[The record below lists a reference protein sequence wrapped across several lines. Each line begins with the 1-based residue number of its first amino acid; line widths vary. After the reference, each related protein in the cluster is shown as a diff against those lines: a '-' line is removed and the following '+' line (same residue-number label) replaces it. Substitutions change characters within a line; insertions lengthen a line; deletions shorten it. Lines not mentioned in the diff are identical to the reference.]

1 MPRSHSKDTR
11 PFQNIF
17 QNYFLILYNY
27 LYMNLRYY
35 DNLETAYINIDLKLS
50 ELQDQANKREN
61 IIEELKNSY
70 VSPSNT
76 NIPYVWMF
84 HLIQHFNNYK
94 VNIK

>member
-1 MPRSHSKDTR
+1 MMS
-11 PFQNIF
+11 IF
-17 QNYFLILYNY
+17 EQLAMSDVANY

-76 NIPYVWMF
+76 NIPYIWSV
-84 HLIQHFNNYK
+84 
-94 VNIK
+94 